1 MYEHIFT
8 IMMAKK
14 HNIKKQTYVN
24 LILMKIEQTLI
35 LFRFTRAYIE
45 ISIDTYVLILYHW
58 RFDVDFTKLSNLIS
72 PQESNTL
79 PFPFTSASESIFL
92 HRGTFKRRCERT
104 FKLQR
109 GANFS
114 FAKKKKDLRGCQR
127 NHG

>member
-1 MYEHIFT
+1 
-8 IMMAKK
+8 MMAKK

-72 PQESNTL
+72 PQVSNTL
-79 PFPFTSASESIFL
+79 PFPFTSASEYL
-92 HRGTFKRRCERT
+92 
-104 FKLQR
+104 
-109 GANFS
+109 
-114 FAKKKKDLRGCQR
+114 FAYG
-127 NHG
+127 HI